1 MHETTSF
8 EQLFATHHARLLRM
22 ATLMLDDAEEAQD
35 TVAEVFARAAEA
47 EQPPE
52 VQVLSAAV
60 RNRCIDRIR
69 QMRMAERVRRRL
81 PLDEAEFPSWEQEA
95 EHEQRMEALCKAI
108 DTELTQQMR
117 RTLLLRYREEK
128 TYREIAETMNISEV
142 AVYKHLRNALE
153 RLRRKLRVESYSTH

>member
-8 EQLFATHHARLLRM
+8 EQLFATHHLRLLRM
-22 ATLMLDDAEEAQD
+22 ATNMLGDVEEAQD
-35 TVAEVFARAAEA
+35 IVAEVFAQAAEA
-47 EQPPE
+47 GQPPE
-52 VQVLSAAV
+52 VQVITTAV

-81 PLDEAEFPSWEQEA
+81 PLDEAEFPSWEQET
-95 EHEQRMEALCKAI
+95 EREQRMDAVSKAI
-108 DTELTQQMR
+108 DTELTLQMR

-153 RLRRKLRVESYSTH
+153 RLRKKVKMIH

>member
-8 EQLFATHHARLLRM
+8 EQLFAAHHARLLRM
-22 ATLMLDDAEEAQD
+22 STLMLGDAEEARD
-35 TVAEVFARAAEA
+35 TVAEVFARAVEA
-47 EQPPE
+47 EQLPE
-52 VQVLSAAV
+52 VGMLIAAV

-69 QMRMAERVRRRL
+69 QMRVAERVRRRL

-95 EHEQRMEALCKAI
+95 EHERRIKAVSKAI

-128 TYREIAETMNISEV
+128 TYHEIAETMNISEV
-142 AVYKHLRNALE
+142 AVYKHLRNALD
-153 RLRRKLRVESYSTH
+153 RLRRTLK

>member
-8 EQLFATHHARLLRM
+8 EQLFATHHLRLLRL
-22 ATLMLDDAEEAQD
+22 ATNMLGDAEEAQD
-35 TVAEVFARAAEA
+35 TVAEVFAQVAEA
-47 EQPPE
+47 GQPPE
-52 VQVLSAAV
+52 VQVIATAV

-81 PLDEAEFPSWEQEA
+81 PLDEAEFPSWEKEA
-95 EHEQRMEALCKAI
+95 EHEQRMEAVSKAI

-117 RTLLLRYREEK
+117 RTLLLRYCEEK

-153 RLRRKLRVESYSTH
+153 RLRRKLKS

>member
-8 EQLFATHHARLLRM
+8 EQLFAAHHARLLRM
-22 ATLMLDDAEEAQD
+22 ATLMLGDTEEAQD

-52 VQVLSAAV
+52 VQVITAAV
-60 RNRCIDRIR
+60 RNRCLNRIR
-69 QMRMAERVRRRL
+69 QMRIAERVRRRL
-81 PLDEAEFPSWEQEA
+81 PLDETEFPSWEQEA
-95 EHEQRMEALCKAI
+95 EHELCMEAVSEAI

-117 RTLLLRYREEK
+117 RTLLLRYRDEK

-153 RLRRKLRVESYSTH
+153 RLKRKLNVLQA

>member
-8 EQLFATHHARLLRM
+8 EQLFTAHHARLLRM
-22 ATLMLDDAEEAQD
+22 ATLMLGDAEEAQD
-35 TVAEVFARAAEA
+35 TVAEVFARVAEA

-52 VQVLSAAV
+52 PQVLTAAV
-60 RNRCIDRIR
+60 RNRCIDRLR
-69 QMRMAERVRRRL
+69 QMRLAERVRRRL
-81 PLDEAEFPSWEQEA
+81 PLDEAEFPAWEQEA
-95 EHEQRMEALCKAI
+95 EHEAHMDAVSRAI

-128 TYREIAETMNISEV
+128 SYREIAKTMNISEV

-153 RLRRKLRVESYSTH
+153 RLRRKLRQ